1 MFQTRFQS
9 IPCVFILLQHS
20 PAQRHSNNSF
30 PINQLRTLFIAT
42 EGVPPPVPSL
52 SFPPPSRPSPV
63 TSHPSR
69 VMPPPVHNS
78 TVDYTLPHVYC
89 PSGILPSLRPWDR
102 PLSRRSS

>member
-30 PINQLRTLFIAT
+30 PINQLRTLFVAT

-63 TSHPSR
+63 TSHQSPVTSHQSR
-69 VMPPPVHNS
+69 VTSHG
-78 TVDYTLPHVYC
+78 TCL
-89 PSGILPSLRPWDR
+89 
-102 PLSRRSS
+102 PLSTTVQSATLSLMYIVPGLSS